1 MKKLAIQLILM
12 LCIVIESLLIFI
24 MITTSD
30 TIYQE
35 LYTGLA
41 IITMLIIIRLTN
53 NLTDITYG
61 NHEKN

>member
-1 MKKLAIQLILM
+1 MRKFAIQLVLIF
-12 LCIVIESLLIFI
+12 CIVIESLLIFK

-30 TIYQE
+30 TIYKE

-41 IITMLIIIRLTN
+41 IFTMLAMIRLTH